1 MDVKSAFLNGEINEL
16 VYIEQPLEFEDPRNP
31 NHVYRLKKTLYGLKQ
46 APRAWYER
54 LSRFLIKQGFKRGM
68 VDTTLFTKDI
78 DGDLFICQTYVDD
91 IIFGSTND
99 ALSHEFTTMMS
110 REFEMSMIGELNF
123 FLGFQ
128 IKQMNHRT
136 FVSQDKYLKDILK
149 KFDME
154 NCKSNKTLMTTNAHL
169 NIDVEGKSVDQSL
182 YRSMIGSLFYLTTSR
197 PDIMFSVCLCAHFQ
211 ANPNESHLF
220 SLKRIIRYLKHTPN
234 ICLWYPKGVNP
245 TLVGFSDSD
254 FARSLVDRKSTSE
267 LATFSGVL

>member
-1 MDVKSAFLNGEINEL
+1 
-16 VYIEQPLEFEDPRNP
+16 
-31 NHVYRLKKTLYGLKQ
+31 
-46 APRAWYER
+46 
-54 LSRFLIKQGFKRGM
+54 
-68 VDTTLFTKDI
+68 
-78 DGDLFICQTYVDD
+78 
-91 IIFGSTND
+91 
-99 ALSHEFTTMMS
+99 MMS
-110 REFEMSMIGELNF
+110 REFEMFMIGELNF

-128 IKQMNHRT
+128 IKQMDHRT
-136 FVSQDKYLKDILK
+136 FVSQDKYLKYILK

-154 NCKSNKTLMTTNAHL
+154 NCKSNKIPMTTNAHL

-182 YRSMIGSLFYLTTSR
+182 YRSMIGSLLYLTTSR

-234 ICLWYPKGVNP
+234 IGLWYPKGVNP
-245 TLVGFSDSD
+245 TLIGFSDSD